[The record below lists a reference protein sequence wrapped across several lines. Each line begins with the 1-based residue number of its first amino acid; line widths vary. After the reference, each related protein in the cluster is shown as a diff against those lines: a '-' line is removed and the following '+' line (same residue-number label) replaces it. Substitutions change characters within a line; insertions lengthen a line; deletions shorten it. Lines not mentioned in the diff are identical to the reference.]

1 MNFNN
6 YLTEA
11 GIKVTRVYQPS
22 DLIELY
28 EDMKNT
34 ITGIGA
40 WKTIKELDRDMGM
53 RGKFIDVAEE
63 IVETLRSLIELA
75 DKTGELR

>member
-1 MNFNN
+1 MNFKT

-11 GIKVTRVYQPS
+11 GIRVTRVYKPA

-53 RGKFIDVAEE
+53 RGDFIDIAEE
-63 IVETLRSLIELA
+63 IIESLRSLIELA
-75 DKTGELR
+75 DKTGEMR